1 LITYYSNRN
10 PGPDLVDTGKKTV
23 VWLGQTKKM
32 ISFSGQFP
40 KILMRHGGT
49 FFVVVIISVGSNA
62 VAAYT
67 GNNHACLQHKR
78 FTDNDRDQE
87 TYGSDRSGP

>member
-1 LITYYSNRN
+1 
-10 PGPDLVDTGKKTV
+10 
-23 VWLGQTKKM
+23 M

-40 KILMRHGGT
+40 KILMRQGGT

-67 GNNHACLQHKR
+67 GNNHACLRHKR
-78 FTDNDRDQE
+78 FTDNDHDQQ
-87 TYGSDRSGP
+87 TYGSNHSGPEKIPEMTGNGHNFFSPM